1 MKQVNKTSEAVRPRI
16 EDHLSGKSQATLD
29 LYQCLI
35 NELAAIG
42 LVEAHAAKSMIC
54 LSAGR
59 NFAYVIQL
67 GRNFIDVVIP
77 FKVAYHDNL
86 CFRKINPVP
95 GSDDFNHHLRIYSK
109 EDFNDE
115 VKAYL
120 SKAYQLAIKSQT
132 TD

>member
-1 MKQVNKTSEAVRPRI
+1 MKQAKKTSEAESPRI
-16 EDHLSGKSQATLD
+16 ENHLNGKSQTTLD
-29 LYQCLI
+29 LYQSLI
-35 NELAAIG
+35 AELATIG

-67 GRNFIDVVIP
+67 GRDFIDIVIP
-77 FKVAYHDNL
+77 FKVAYHDNM

-95 GSDDFNHHLRIYSK
+95 GSDDFNHHLRMYSK

-120 SKAYQLAIKSQT
+120 KKAYLLAI
-132 TD
+132 

>member
-1 MKQVNKTSEAVRPRI
+1 MKQVNKTSEAGPPRL
-16 EDHLSGKSQATLD
+16 EDHLNGKSQTTLD

-35 NELAAIG
+35 TELAAIG

-77 FKVAYHDNL
+77 FKVAYHDNM
-86 CFRKINPVP
+86 CFKKINPVP
-95 GSDDFNHHLRIYSK
+95 GSDDFNHHLRIYSR

-120 SKAYQLAIKSQT
+120 SKAYQLAL
-132 TD
+132 